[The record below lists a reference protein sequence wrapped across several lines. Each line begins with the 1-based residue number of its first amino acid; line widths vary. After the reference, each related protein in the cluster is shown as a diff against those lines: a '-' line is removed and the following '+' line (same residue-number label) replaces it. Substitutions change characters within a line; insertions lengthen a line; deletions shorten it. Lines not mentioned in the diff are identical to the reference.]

1 MPAFD
6 GTGLMGLGPMTGG
19 GRGWCHP
26 YYAGIGPSMTGYRYF
41 QPFGWGVPYGFAA
54 ISAFP
59 YMPPH
64 PWPFGWWGPYGAP
77 SSPQEET
84 RFWEDEAKM
93 KRKELEEIEVRIR
106 ELEKD
111 KGMSPDELTT
121 LD

>member
-6 GTGLMGLGPMTGG
+6 GTGPMGLGPMTGG

-41 QPFGWGVPYGFAA
+41 QPFGW
-54 ISAFP
+54 
-59 YMPPH
+59 
-64 PWPFGWWGPYGAP
+64 WGPYKAP

-111 KGMSPDELTT
+111 KGMFPGELTT